1 MEANKASKRS
11 EKRSAVL
18 ILRFGRATGISPT
31 AESIQAPVA
40 TKCLLSSL
48 EHLMLNLNSALFEPL
63 TRIENACRRVSG
75 VMLTAPNIA
84 PKDIE
89 LVRREIQEDQGS
101 PGSVQDRGGSP

>member
-1 MEANKASKRS
+1 MSTEEVLKALAAYTEGSRESDRQTATKLGVNRMMPSAPAS
-11 EKRSAVL
+11 EK
-18 ILRFGRATGISPT
+18 LR
-31 AESIQAPVA
+31 
-40 TKCLLSSL
+40 
-48 EHLMLNLNSALFEPL
+48 
-63 TRIENACRRVSG
+63 RRVSG